1 MKKIY
6 SILLLWSL
14 ISTAAFAQNVPQG
27 INYQAIARNS
37 SGSVY
42 VNSNMQVRIGIL
54 SGSASGPTVY
64 SENHQVITNQFG
76 LFNLKIGAGQPLI
89 GEFSDIQWTQ
99 GNQWIQV
106 EVNPGSGFE
115 TVGTSELLSVPFALY
130 AESAGNGTSGP
141 AGPQGEAGPQG
152 PQGEPGATG
161 LQGETGPAGPQGVA
175 GPAGPQGE
183 TGPQGAAGPAGPQGE
198 TGPAGPPGT
207 GSGSGQP
214 SISAGIVNSGVYN
227 GSGFVSLGA
236 AGTASAASLWIENN
250 SAFCAVCTQ
259 SYAQSLPNFS
269 GQAVVLDLPLQSRTI
284 SSTEPGDKGVLILAN
299 VTIKSTN
306 NASSLGNSNR
316 YCIWLQRSDDP
327 SFNTNVSNIYRIE
340 DGLSGGVNNISN
352 PVTLGSGIAC
362 TNIIYPDLDLAPGT
376 YYYRLVFQNI
386 LASNNGQTL
395 FAQDRNIV
403 LMEINQ

>member
-1 MKKIY
+1 MKPNHTMRKH
-6 SILLLWSL
+6 LLFLFLLSL
-14 ISTAAFAQNVPQG
+14 LSLNIIAQNVPQG
-27 INYQAIARNS
+27 LNYQAIARNS

-42 VNSNMQVRIGIL
+42 VNSNMQVRIGIR

-161 LQGETGPAGPQGVA
+161 LQGETGPA
-175 GPAGPQGE
+175 
-183 TGPQGAAGPAGPQGE
+183 GPQGAAGPAGPQGE

>member
-1 MKKIY
+1 MKPNHTMRKHLF
-6 SILLLWSL
+6 LLFLLSL
-14 ISTAAFAQNVPQG
+14 LSLNNIAQNVPQG

-42 VNSNMQVRIGIL
+42 VNSNMQVRIGIR
-54 SGSASGPTVY
+54 SGSASGPTIY

-76 LFNLKIGAGQPLI
+76 LFNLKIGAGQALS
-89 GEFSDIQWTQ
+89 GEFSDIQWNQ

-130 AESAGNGTSGP
+130 AESSGNGNSGP
-141 AGPQGEAGPQG
+141 AGP
-152 PQGEPGATG
+152 
-161 LQGETGPAGPQGVA
+161 QGETGPAGPQGEP

-183 TGPQGAAGPAGPQGE
+183 TGPAGPQGETGPAGPQGE

-207 GSGSGQP
+207 GSGSSQP
-214 SISAGIVNSGVYN
+214 AISAGIVNSGVYN
-227 GSGFVSLGA
+227 SSGFVSLGA
-236 AGTASAASLWIENN
+236 PGTASAASLWIENN

-259 SYAQSLPNFS
+259 SYAQSLPNFA

-284 SSTEPGDKGVLILAN
+284 SSTEPGNKGVLILAN
-299 VTIKSTN
+299 LTIKSTN

-316 YCIWLQRSDDP
+316 FSIWLQRSDDP

-362 TNIIYPDLDLAPGT
+362 TNIIYPDLGLAPGT

-386 LASNNGQTL
+386 LGSNNGQTL
-395 FAQDRNIV
+395 FAQDRTMM